1 MCPFRPDVFPLQIFV
16 ARSGRTVF
24 VFPVIPNIMPFLP
37 RIVRGQPLIAPVS
50 HEPYPT
56 HRIALIIWREMAVA
70 RLVDSR
76 GVVRVLVDVSGKSR
90 ACIMQV
96 EDDS

>member
-1 MCPFRPDVFPLQIFV
+1 
-16 ARSGRTVF
+16 
-24 VFPVIPNIMPFLP
+24 MPFLP